1 MIVFFA
7 VCLLTFR
14 LSQPDFVPQPIHWH
28 DKRDKALHL
37 SRPSALTVAWV
48 LEEQAW
54 GTILEHPDD
63 VRHLFDEAASEVL
76 RQWAPYV
83 ERVVYGDAG
92 VLDTSV
98 RMDKDG
104 VFEILRQ
111 DELLGED
118 SWRKA

>member
-1 MIVFFA
+1 MFE
-7 VCLLTFR
+7 
-14 LSQPDFVPQPIHWH
+14 PDFVPQPIHWQ
-28 DKRDKALHL
+28 DKRDKALQL
-37 SRPSALTVAWV
+37 SRPDALTVAWV

-63 VRHLFDEAASEVL
+63 VRQLFDEAASEVL

-83 ERVVYGDAG
+83 DRVVYGDAG

-98 RMDKDG
+98 RFGKDG
-104 VFEILRQ
+104 TFEILRQ

-118 SWRKA
+118 HWRKL

>member
-1 MIVFFA
+1 MP
-7 VCLLTFR
+7 L
-14 LSQPDFVPQPIHWH
+14 PIQWEQ
-28 DKRDKALHL
+28 KRDGCAC
-37 SRPSALTVAWV
+37 PGADEGGAPTLTVAWV

-98 RMDKDG
+98 RMDEDG

-118 SWRKA
+118 AWRKA